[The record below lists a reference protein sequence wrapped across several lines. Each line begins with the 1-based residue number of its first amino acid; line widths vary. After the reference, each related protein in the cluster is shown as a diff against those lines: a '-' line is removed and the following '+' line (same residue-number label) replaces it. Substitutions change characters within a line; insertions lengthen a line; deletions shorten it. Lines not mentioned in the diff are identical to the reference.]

1 MNDLQIFDNKDFG
14 TVRTLTVNGE
24 PWFVGIDIATALGY
38 AKPYNAMSTHVEQ
51 CDTLKQGIIDSVG
64 REQQTTLINES
75 GMYALIFG
83 SKLQTAKNFKHWVT
97 SEVLPT
103 IRKQGSYNLPTT
115 YKQALQQLLIQVE
128 ENEKLQLENKEMKP
142 KADFFDAV
150 ADSKSAIPMNEVA
163 KVLGVHGY
171 GRNNLFEF
179 LRNEG
184 ILDRNNIPY
193 QRYVDCG
200 WFRVIEQAYTKNG
213 EKHINFKTLVYQ
225 KGVDAIRKR
234 ILKGENVCRSL

>member
-1 MNDLQIFDNKDFG
+1 MNDLHIFDNKDFG
-14 TVRTLTVNGE
+14 TVRTLTIKGE

-115 YKQALQQLLIQVE
+115 YKQALQQLIIQVE

-142 KADFFDAV
+142 KADYFDELVDRNLLTSFRDTAKEFQIKESV
-150 ADSKSAIPMNEVA
+150 FIKWLIDNNYIYRDSKKKIRPYATSMN
-163 KVLGVHGY
+163 KG
-171 GRNNLFEF
+171 LFELKEF
-179 LRNEG
+179 SS
-184 ILDRNNIPY
+184 
-193 QRYVDCG
+193 RYSNHADAQTLITPKG
-200 WFRVIEQAYTKNG
+200 RETFR
-213 EKHINFKTLVYQ
+213 L
-225 KGVDAIRKR
+225 
-234 ILKGENVCRSL
+234 LLCKGE

>member
-1 MNDLQIFDNKDFG
+1 MNDIQIFDNKDFG
-14 TVRTLTVNGE
+14 TVRTLTINGE

-142 KADFFDAV
+142 KAEYFDNLVDKKLNTCVRDTA
-150 ADSKSAIPMNEVA
+150 KELGIKESAFVNFLTMNGYVYRQSGKLRPYAEYA
-163 KVLGVHGY
+163 ESGKGYFVLKDVHN
-171 GRNNLFEF
+171 RNN
-179 LRNEG
+179 
-184 ILDRNNIPY
+184 DW
-193 QRYVDCG
+193 CG
-200 WFRVIEQAYTKNG
+200 QQMYITPKGKETFRLLLG
-213 EKHINFKTLVYQ
+213 
-225 KGVDAIRKR
+225 
-234 ILKGENVCRSL
+234 KGE